1 MKYAEYNKKF
11 IDLQNQMNKLRNDY
25 ESDIIN
31 FIEKN
36 EKLTVNN
43 IHTHNSII
51 EIEIQGN
58 VYIELTKNGVKSV
71 RPSAPDLILISEKL
85 HNYIFKD

>member
-31 FIEKN
+31 FIEENK
-36 EKLTVNN
+36 KLTVNYIN
-43 IHTHNSII
+43 THNSII

-71 RPSAPDLILISEKL
+71 RPSVPDLILISEKL

>member
-36 EKLTVNN
+36 EKLTVNYIN
-43 IHTHNSII
+43 THNSII

-71 RPSAPDLILISEKL
+71 RPSVPYLIIISEKL